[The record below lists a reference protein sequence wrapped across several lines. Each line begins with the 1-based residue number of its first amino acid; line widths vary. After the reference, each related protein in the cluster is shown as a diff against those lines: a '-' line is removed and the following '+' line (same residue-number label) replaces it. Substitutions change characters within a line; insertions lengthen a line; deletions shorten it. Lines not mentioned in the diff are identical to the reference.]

1 MKIYSKY
8 IKRCIDFFG
17 ALLLTPFILLITI
30 FVGPTIYLEDRGAIF
45 YKAKRRGVKGKI
57 FEMYKLRS
65 MKMNAPDIRNA
76 DNSTYNSPDDPRITK
91 VGRFI
96 RKTSIDELP
105 QIFNILKG
113 DMSFIGPRPIT
124 INRPLEEY
132 DEKRKIRLL
141 VRPGITGYSQ
151 AYYRNSISQ
160 EEKFEH
166 DAEYAQNVTFLGDL
180 KIIFKTIQTVLLRKN
195 VYIKKDNAAETHEVR
210 NEEVSK

>member
-1 MKIYSKY
+1 MRLYSRFF
-8 IKRCIDFFG
+8 KRIFDFFG
-17 ALLLTPFILLITI
+17 ALILAPFILTVTLL
-30 FVGPTIYLEDRGAIF
+30 VGPAIFLEDRGSII
-45 YKAKRRGVKGKI
+45 YKAKRRGIKGKV
-57 FEMYKLRS
+57 FDMYKFRS
-65 MKMNAPDIRNA
+65 MKMNAPDLRNA

-91 VGRFI
+91 VGRLL

-105 QIFNILKG
+105 QVLNILKG

-160 EEKFEH
+160 EEKLEH
-166 DAEYAQNVTFLGDL
+166 DAEYAQNVTFVGDL
-180 KIIFKTIQTVLLRKN
+180 KIFFKTIATVFLRKN
-195 VYIKKDNAAETHEVR
+195 VYIENNPGSELHVVN
-210 NEEVSK
+210 NEEISK